1 MYGLRTVLQ
10 DPGVGTQSLHVSRLI
25 IFQLNGNTLLKVTSR
40 AFIRHAVRTYY
51 RDATAID
58 LKGATFRWESTFHA
72 SLLRFCDAVLRT
84 CHGIRLFFIRREHTH
99 LVEFVPEETR
109 TKYTEVI
116 IMSER
121 GEVKLTSAFDRAIGA
136 AKKAVEDAAAARA
149 AHAAAYTG
157 RNQQRGGGRRSR
169 PPGGGGT

>member
-1 MYGLRTVLQ
+1 MQ
-10 DPGVGTQSLHVSRLI
+10 DPGVGTPTQLPHVSRLI
-25 IFQLNGNTLLKVTSR
+25 IFQLNGNTLLRVVSR
-40 AFIRHAVRTYY
+40 ALIRHAVRTYY
-51 RDATAID
+51 RDATAVD

-72 SLLRFCDAVLRT
+72 SLLRFRDAVPRT

-121 GEVKLTSAFDRAIGA
+121 GEAKLTSAFDRAIAA

-149 AHAAAYTG
+149 TQNAATARQG
-157 RNQQRGGGRRSR
+157 RGSGRRNRPQGGGS
-169 PPGGGGT
+169 T